1 MTSNSTSLIHINHSF
16 LVLSKKIEKKKKKR
30 VKLLLK
36 VSGTVKG
43 STTLQGTQTDSSFGN
58 QG

>member
-16 LVLSKKIEKKKKKR
+16 LVLSKKIKKKIK

-43 STTLQGTQTDSSFGN
+43 STALQGTQTDSSFGN